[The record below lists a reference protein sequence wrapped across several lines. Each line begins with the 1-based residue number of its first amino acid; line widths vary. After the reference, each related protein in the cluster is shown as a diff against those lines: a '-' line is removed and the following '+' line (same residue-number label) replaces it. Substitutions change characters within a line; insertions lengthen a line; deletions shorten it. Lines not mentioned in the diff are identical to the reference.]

1 MSSPALRSVLMLAV
15 RVHMGV
21 GVDHADVFVV
31 VRVDEVGL
39 HPQFAAWFRCEV
51 ESGLGKDAGAIAR
64 ARFEGVGT
72 FLPTVTFGWRVD

>member
-1 MSSPALRSVLMLAV
+1 MLAV

-21 GVDHADVFVV
+21 GVDHVAVLMT
-31 VRVDEVGL
+31 VRVDEVGAQQ
-39 HPQFAAWFRCEV
+39 QFACMVSLRV

-72 FLPTVTFGWRVD
+72 FWPTVTFGWRVE